1 MATLQDIADKLNIT
15 KGTVSKA
22 LNGAN
27 DVSAELQKT
36 VIETALSLGYTKFLR
51 HRDTKKIC
59 ILVNNMEYQN
69 SYEFGYD
76 IILGFKQLAQPAGYS
91 IDVIEADKEL
101 QQSEKFD
108 VYMMKNHFV
117 GAFVLGFSLE
127 DPWLESLK
135 TCKTP
140 TVVYDNYIYGNP
152 NVAKVSVDNREGMY
166 LAISHLKD
174 LGHSHIGYLSGDL
187 GAHVMQVRM
196 RAFFQAMEMFGLEA
210 GEDMAF
216 SEYEI
221 TKNVDLHLP
230 TLLDMGVSAIVCS
243 HDLLAYAVI
252 QKCKQLSLKI
262 PQDISIIGFDDL
274 PICAHTSP
282 PITTLRQDRI
292 QLGKTAFNALSSLL
306 DHVHLS
312 VVSLHAELIVRA
324 STAKAKKRTKRTE

>member
-27 DVSAELQKT
+27 DVSAQLQKT

-69 SYEFGYD
+69 PYEFGYD

-91 IDVIEADKEL
+91 VEVVEATKEL
-101 QQSEKFD
+101 QSAEKYD
-108 VYMMKNHFV
+108 IYMMKNHYV
-117 GAFVLGFSLE
+117 GAFAMGFSLD

-140 TVVYDNYIYGNP
+140 TVIYDNYFHDNI

-166 LAISHLKD
+166 LAISHLKE
-174 LGHSHIGYLSGDL
+174 LGHTQIGYLSGDL

-196 RAFFQAMEMFGLEA
+196 RAFFDAMKMYRLPIHR
-210 GEDMAF
+210 DTAF
-216 SEYEI
+216 AEYQV
-221 TKNVDLHLP
+221 TKNVDTHLP
-230 TLLDMGVSAIVCS
+230 VLLNAGATAIVCS

-252 QKCKQLSLKI
+252 QKCKQLGKKI
-262 PQDISIIGFDDL
+262 PQDVSIIGFDDL
-274 PICAHTSP
+274 PICAYTSP

-292 QLGKTAFNALSSLL
+292 QLGKTAYNALAGLL
-306 DHVHLS
+306 DHVHFS
-312 VVSLHAELIVRA
+312 VVSLHTELIVRS
-324 STAKAKKRTKRTE
+324 STGKRKSK

>member
-36 VIETALSLGYTKFLR
+36 VIETALSMGYTKFLR

-91 IDVIEADKEL
+91 VEVIEADKEL
-101 QQSEKFD
+101 QSAENYD
-108 VYMMKNHFV
+108 VFMMKNHYIA
-117 GAFVLGFSLE
+117 AFVLGFSLD
-127 DPWLESLK
+127 DPWINSLK
-135 TCKTP
+135 TCNTL
-140 TVVYDNYIYGNP
+140 TVVSDNYIYNNP
-152 NVAKVSVDNREGMY
+152 NVANVGMDNREGMY

-174 LGHSHIGYLSGDL
+174 LGHTDIGYMGTDVNT
-187 GAHVMQVRM
+187 HVMQVRM
-196 RAFFQAMEMFGLEA
+196 QAFLESMKLHNLPVGKNRIFADFQ
-210 GEDMAF
+210 
-216 SEYEI
+216 I
-221 TKNVDLHLP
+221 TKNVDIHLP
-230 TLLDMGVSAIVCS
+230 ALLDSGITAIVCS

-252 QKCKQLSLKI
+252 QKCKQLQKKI
-262 PQDISIIGFDDL
+262 PKDISIIGFDDL

-292 QLGKTAFNALSSLL
+292 QLGKTAFHTLAGLME
-306 DHVHLS
+306 HLNLGI
-312 VVSLHAELIVRA
+312 VSLHTTLVVRA
-324 STAKAKKRTKRTE
+324 STAKKK

>member
-36 VIETALSLGYTKFLR
+36 VIETALSLGYTRFLR
-51 HRDTKKIC
+51 HRDTKKLC

-76 IILGFKQLAQPAGYS
+76 IILGFKQLAQPAGYCVE
-91 IDVIEADKEL
+91 IAEATREL
-101 QQSEKFD
+101 QTSEKYD
-108 VYMMKNHFV
+108 VFMMKNHYV
-117 GAFVLGFSLE
+117 GAFVLGFSLD

-140 TVVYDNYIYGNP
+140 TVIYDNYIHDNV

-166 LAISHLKD
+166 LAISHLKE
-174 LGHSHIGYLSGDL
+174 LGHTQIGYLSGDL

-196 RAFFQAMEMFGLEA
+196 RSFFEAMKRYNLPTNRDSAFAEFH
-210 GEDMAF
+210 
-216 SEYEI
+216 I
-221 TKNVDLHLP
+221 TKNVDTHLP
-230 TLLDMGVSAIVCS
+230 VLLNSGVSAIICS

-252 QKCKQLSLKI
+252 QKCKQLGKRI
-262 PQDISIIGFDDL
+262 PQDISIVGFDDL

-292 QLGKTAFNALSSLL
+292 QLGKTAFNALAGLL
-306 DHVHLS
+306 DNVHLS
-312 VVSLHAELIVRA
+312 VVSLHTELIVRS
-324 STAKAKKRTKRTE
+324 STTKKS